1 MSNTEILTYNNLKNK
16 IKSDENILE
25 IIKLINKTTKLPINE
40 TLTDKYI
47 ELTKKIDLNKI
58 IYIHKTDIK
67 KINDHLVNLF
77 IYNYLKKDF
86 PDVRNMLYRE
96 IRNNTTYIMD
106 DDSNNFN
113 RLRIRDDPHL
123 TNINEKV
130 YTKNHYS
137 YSDIINKENLESKKE
152 SYNNNIVNINGL
164 PRFNYNH
171 IEYNTITLS
180 VDTRYQ
186 NIANTDRTRFD
197 FNVSNNMKKKY
208 PRSGNIT
215 ALGNITNIVKFEIC
229 GFSIPYKPIV
239 NNKFKEIT
247 LRLNDFTS
255 DCIEHYEFVH
265 HWKFKIKYIEED
277 NRILLE
283 PCEKI
288 YEFRKPITE
297 IDNFSISFGNP
308 FVPIKFD
315 KDRMM
320 TTNIDYT
327 NNPAIFTFDEDHN
340 LSTGDFIIINGF
352 TSLNP
357 AEDYIILEEINNLE
371 GHQIT
376 TVSCNQICVDGID
389 LTRILNPNPDLI
401 VEIYFNSKR
410 IYFNIKVTYIINDS
424 T

>member
-1 MSNTEILTYNNLKNK
+1 MSNTELLTYNKIKEYLLSDRNTLTILKN
-16 IKSDENILE
+16 
-25 IIKLINKTTKLPINE
+25 INKITQLPINE
-40 TLTDKYI
+40 ELTDKYI
-47 ELTKKIDLNKI
+47 KLQKKIDITKLIYLYRNDIDKI
-58 IYIHKTDIK
+58 NIHLTDLFITIYI
-67 KINDHLVNLF
+67 
-77 IYNYLKKDF
+77 KKDY
-86 PDVRNMLYRE
+86 PNVREVLYRE
-96 IRNNTTYIMD
+96 IRNNTTTIMD

-113 RLRIRDDPHL
+113 RLRIRDDPNL
-123 TNINEKV
+123 TNTGV
-130 YTKNHYS
+130 A
-137 YSDIINKENLESKKE
+137 SDNKESF
-152 SYNNNIVNINGL
+152 NNTVNINGI

-186 NIANTDRTRFD
+186 NVSNTDLTRFD
-197 FNVSNNMKKKY
+197 FNITNNMKKKY

-229 GFSIPYKPIV
+229 GFTIPYKPIID
-239 NNKFKEIT
+239 NKFKQVT

-265 HWKFKIKYIEED
+265 HWKFTMKYIEED
-277 NRILLE
+277 NRISLE
-283 PCEKI
+283 PCEKV

-297 IDNFSISFGNP
+297 INNFSLTFGNP

-315 KDRMM
+315 KDRML

-327 NNPAIFTFDEDHN
+327 TNPAIFTFGEDHN
-340 LSTGDFIIINGF
+340 LSTGDNIIISDF

-357 AEDYIILEEINNLE
+357 AEDFTILEEINSLE
-371 GHQIT
+371 GHSIT
-376 TVSCNQICVDGID
+376 QVSCNQICVNGID
-389 LTRILNPNPDLI
+389 LTRILNPDSNLV

-410 IYFNIKVTYIINDS
+410 IYCNIKVTYIINDS